1 VLYNQFV
8 TRAKTIRVATS
19 VGLGLAVFGDLAC
32 RSTDKIE
39 KTEPASVPR
48 VTAIEPATGV
58 EPIRIEGVDPSAVDP
73 HQIVI
78 EDDVRKLCEVIEVS
92 KGKYRLDENGQWK
105 PVLINGDMPLPN
117 IIIDIEW
124 FKDNFPWSPFEKRGA
139 RFSPDFVHDRTWEDE
154 RQGLLFA
161 PPPGK

>member
-1 VLYNQFV
+1 M
-8 TRAKTIRVATS
+8 ATS

-32 RSTDKIE
+32 RSAAKIE
-39 KTEPASVPR
+39 ITEPASVPQ

-58 EPIRIEGVDPSAVDP
+58 EPIRIEGVDPSGVDP

-78 EDDVRKLCEVIEVS
+78 EDDVRKLCEVIELS
-92 KGKYRLDENGQWK
+92 KGKYSLDENGQWK

-124 FKDNFPWSPFEKRGA
+124 FNDNFPWSPFEKPGA
-139 RFSPDFVHDRTWEDE
+139 RFPPDIIRYRTWENE
-154 RQGLLFA
+154 RKGLLFG